1 MCINTHCIWHR
12 CVTDVTVRC
21 VKHIVYTWSWEM
33 FGEYTVTPSLKCNL
47 LLKANDPLQIH
58 KQMCHCFSIHSLL
71 QCRDG
76 KITIRRAPCLPRSI
90 PLLDVMLTTSFSL
103 PLFTSLCRIHSR
115 CQPRMDVTV
124 AVFCSPSA
132 LDNIHR
138 YLCGRIIW
146 HTVHKYFF
154 IVSLFKFKSPPKL
167 H

>member
-1 MCINTHCIWHR
+1 
-12 CVTDVTVRC
+12 
-21 VKHIVYTWSWEM
+21 M
-33 FGEYTVTPSLKCNL
+33 FGKYTVTPSLDCNL

-76 KITIRRAPCLPRSI
+76 KITVRRAACLPRSI

-124 AVFCSPSA
+124 AVFCSPLLWIIFIGIFVVA
-132 LDNIHR
+132 LFDTLCTNIS
-138 YLCGRIIW
+138 
-146 HTVHKYFF
+146 
-154 IVSLFKFKSPPKL
+154 SLFLCLSSSHHQSCNKARR
-167 H
+167 